1 MDSTSVYLVMSLP
14 FFIIGWGFFS
24 NRYLL
29 PAWLAI
35 SMILAA
41 VLCHARIA
49 PLRNPLLIRIGLLAS
64 CAVFYVYVSRGI
76 VI

>member
-1 MDSTSVYLVMSLP
+1 MSLP
-14 FFIIGWGFFS
+14 FFLIGWGFFS

-29 PAWLAI
+29 PAWLAV

-49 PLRNPLLIRIGLLAS
+49 PLRNPLLIRAGLLAS
-64 CAVFYVYVSRGI
+64 CGVFYIYVSRGI

>member
-1 MDSTSVYLVMSLP
+1 MVLP
-14 FFIIGWGFFS
+14 FFMIGWGFFS

-29 PAWLAI
+29 PGWLAV

-49 PLRNPLLIRIGLLAS
+49 PLRNPLVLRCGLLAS
-64 CAVFYVYVSRGI
+64 CLVLYVLVSRGL